1 VFDPDDPVDQEDVEE
16 PAPSARRPPMYFRL
30 LNEADV
36 AGLLSIDELVDA
48 MKGAL
53 VQFSTGK
60 VVQPVRAVLPVGTAR
75 SFFGVM
81 PAALSE
87 HGGAGASH
95 PHAAAIGAK
104 LVTVFPGNA
113 SRELPTHMATILLF
127 SAETGALVAVLDG
140 RYITEARTAAVSAVS
155 AVALARD
162 ETETLAIV
170 GSGVQARS
178 HVTALETVF
187 DLGEIRVWSRDTVHV
202 GDFIDEMTPITKG
215 ALAGA
220 ASAEH
225 AVRDADLIV
234 LATSSPE
241 PVIRNE
247 WVKDG
252 AHVISVGACRPT
264 EREMDPALVARG
276 VLYVD
281 SREAALVESG
291 DVVMGIREG
300 RFAASHIAGELGAV
314 IAGTAPGRRSPR
326 DVTIFK
332 SLGLAVEDVV
342 TADLI
347 YRRAVAMD
355 VGQELEL

>member
-1 VFDPDDPVDQEDVEE
+1 V
-16 PAPSARRPPMYFRL
+16 YFRL
-30 LNEADV
+30 LTEDDV
-36 AGLLSIDELVDA
+36 AGLLSIDALIDV
-48 MKGAL
+48 MKAAL
-53 VQFSTGK
+53 EQFSTAK
-60 VVQPVRAVLPVGTAR
+60 VVQPVRSVLPIGGER

-81 PAALSE
+81 PASLS
-87 HGGAGASH
+87 S
-95 PHAAAIGAK
+95 PSTFGAK
-104 LVTVFPGNA
+104 LVTVFPGN
-113 SRELPTHMATILLF
+113 SERDLPTHLATILLF
-127 SAETGALVAVLDG
+127 SPDTGALVAMMDG

-155 AVALARD
+155 AIALARD

-178 HVTALETVF
+178 HLTTFETVF
-187 DLGEIRVWSRDTVHV
+187 EFSEVRVWSPNADHL
-202 GDFIDEMTPITKG
+202 GDFIDEMSPITKAPMKG
-215 ALAGA
+215 T

-241 PVIRNE
+241 PVIRSE
-247 WVKDG
+247 WVKNG

-291 DVVMGIREG
+291 DIVMGIRDG
-300 RFAASHIAGELGAV
+300 RFKASHIAGELGAV
-314 IAGTAPGRRSPR
+314 IAGTAQGRRWPHE
-326 DVTIFK
+326 VTIFK
-332 SLGLAVEDVV
+332 SLGLAVEDVAAAELV
-342 TADLI
+342 
-347 YRRAVAMD
+347 YRAAIAAD

>member
-1 VFDPDDPVDQEDVEE
+1 
-16 PAPSARRPPMYFRL
+16 MYFRL
-30 LNEADV
+30 LTEADV
-36 AGLLSIDELVDA
+36 ASLLSIDELIDA
-48 MKGAL
+48 MKSAL
-53 VQFSTGK
+53 VQFSTGT
-60 VVQPVRAVLPVGTAR
+60 VVQPVRSVLPIGAGR

-81 PAALSE
+81 PASLGEPATV
-87 HGGAGASH
+87 
-95 PHAAAIGAK
+95 GAK

-113 SRELPTHMATILLF
+113 DRALPTHLATILLF
-127 SAETGALVAVLDG
+127 SAETGALVAMMDG
-140 RYITEARTAAVSAVS
+140 RYVTEARTAAVSAVS

-162 ETETLAIV
+162 ETETMAII

-178 HVTALETVF
+178 HLTTLETVF
-187 DLGEIRVWSRDTVHV
+187 ELSEVRVWSPDPIHL
-202 GDFIDEMTPITKG
+202 GDFIDEMTPITKAPLTG
-215 ALAGA
+215 TA
-220 ASAEH
+220 AAAH

-252 AHVISVGACRPT
+252 AHVISVGACRPN
-264 EREMDPALVARG
+264 EREMDPALVQRG

-291 DVVMGIREG
+291 DLVLGIQEG
-300 RFAASHIAGELGAV
+300 RFTASHIAGELGAV
-314 IAGTAPGRRSPR
+314 LAGTAAGRRWPN

-342 TADLI
+342 AAELI
-347 YRRAVAMD
+347 YRRAVSMD

>member
-1 VFDPDDPVDQEDVEE
+1 
-16 PAPSARRPPMYFRL
+16 MYFRL
-30 LNEADV
+30 LTEADV
-36 AGLLSIDELVDA
+36 ASLLSIDELIDA
-48 MKGAL
+48 MKTAL
-53 VQFSTGK
+53 QQFSTGK
-60 VVQPVRAVLPVGTAR
+60 VVQPVRAVLPIAER

-81 PAALSE
+81 PASLRE
-87 HGGAGASH
+87 
-95 PHAAAIGAK
+95 PAAVGAK
-104 LVTVFPGNA
+104 LVTMFPGNA
-113 SRELPTHMATILLF
+113 DRELPTHLATILLF
-127 SAETGALVAVLDG
+127 SAETGALVAMMDG
-140 RYITEARTAAVSAVS
+140 RYVTEARTAAVSAVS

-162 ETETLAIV
+162 ETETMAII

-178 HVTALETVF
+178 HLTTLETVF
-187 DLGEIRVWSRDTVHV
+187 EFRDVRVWSPDAVHV
-202 GDFIDEMTPITKG
+202 GDFIDMMAPITKASLTG
-215 ALAGA
+215 MP
-220 ASAEH
+220 SAEH

-252 AHVISVGACRPT
+252 THVISVGACRPD
-264 EREMDPALVARG
+264 EREMDPALVQRG

-291 DVVMGIREG
+291 DVVMGILEG
-300 RFAASHIAGELGAV
+300 RFTSAHIAGELGEV
-314 IAGTAPGRRSPR
+314 IAGTKPGRRGPH

-347 YRRAVAMD
+347 YRKAVEMD
-355 VGQELEL
+355 VGQELEI

>member
-1 VFDPDDPVDQEDVEE
+1 VFDPDDPADQEDVNGQED
-16 PAPSARRPPMYFRL
+16 ATPSARRRPMYFRL

-36 AGLLSIDELVDA
+36 AGLLSIDELIDA

-53 VQFSTGK
+53 LRFSTGK
-60 VVQPVRAVLPVGTAR
+60 VVQPVRTVLPVGAGR
-75 SFFGVM
+75 SFFGAM
-81 PAALSE
+81 PASVRDPEAV
-87 HGGAGASH
+87 
-95 PHAAAIGAK
+95 GAK

-113 SRELPTHMATILLF
+113 AIELPTHLATILLF
-127 SAETGALVAVLDG
+127 SPDTGALVAMMDG

-155 AVALARD
+155 AILLARD
-162 ETETLAIV
+162 ETETLAII
-170 GSGVQARS
+170 GTGVQARS
-178 HVTALETVF
+178 HLTALETVF
-187 DLGEIRVWSRDTVHV
+187 DLNEVRVWSPTPEHLV
-202 GDFIDEMTPITKG
+202 DFLDEMTPIAKAALVG
-215 ALAGA
+215 AP
-220 ASAEH
+220 SAER

-252 AHVISVGACRPT
+252 AHVVSVGACRPT
-264 EREMDPALVARG
+264 EREMDPGLVERG

-314 IAGTAPGRRSPR
+314 IAGTAPGRRWPR

-342 TADLI
+342 AADLV